1 MDTEKLDDFLKDVNR
16 HGAMLDFEARAIYGE
31 DLVDLATAR
40 NLIRFMETEIGKI
53 AYLAHK
59 GRVRVGLSS
68 GYNPSEESLV
78 NAVFLRQVEKDLEKK
93 GYETSVDERRNS
105 VVYYEDGKK
114 VLVLAKQDG
123 YTRVAI
129 RRLYAKEVLSN
140 EFSEMH
146 VYCYDADKIEMLR
159 LQDAFYEPEPGRKKL
174 ALDPEKFKLF
184 NFNPDA
190 FTKKS

>member
-1 MDTEKLDDFLKDVNR
+1 MDTENLDAFLKDVNR
-16 HGAMLDFEARAIYGE
+16 HGAMLEFEARSIYSE
-31 DLVDLATAR
+31 DLVDVSVAR
-40 NLIRFMETEIGKI
+40 NLIRLMETEIGKI

-59 GRVRVGLSS
+59 GRVAVGLSS
-68 GYNPSEESLV
+68 GYNPSEESLI
-78 NAVFLRQVEKDLEKK
+78 NAVFLRQVEKDLTKK
-93 GYETSVDERRNS
+93 GYETSVDQRRNS
-105 VVYYEDGKK
+105 VIYYEGGKK

-146 VYCYDADKIEMLR
+146 VYCYDADKIEMIR
-159 LQDAFYEPEPGRKKL
+159 LKDAFYEPEPGRKKL

-184 NFNPDA
+184 NFNPKA
-190 FTKKS
+190 FTQES